1 MQSQLTRAES
11 SATAALRNIY
21 TESQKV
27 SRALQ
32 AAASQRLQFK
42 GYDTKSFDSLTKAI
56 ERFKSLQVAAVA
68 VNEPLSAA
76 ARTIERLSASV
87 QGSFD
92 PALKSAQKSA
102 EYLSAALNR
111 GGIVGEKSFDRIQ
124 KRAIAAAEA
133 ADRLAEASQLAS
145 SGPRGT
151 ELAFV
156 DPRARDALARSAA
169 ARQAAANAPALVL
182 EFGNIGEQVKRLVEV
197 DSLIENVRAELE
209 SAIILKV
216 DTVPTQAK
224 LNDLISQ
231 SERLS
236 RTLSEA
242 VDGTAA
248 KATAADAAR
257 RAQAA
262 SRFLQVN
269 QSESTLLSNQD
280 AASTVDPTGRTIQ
293 QRLQDISALRAREE
307 LKSLRDAM
315 IAIGK
320 TDAPSKPI
328 DALEQNL
335 REAQVE
341 VAKLDGAMR
350 AAGERNVANIKSF
363 VSRNAGS
370 EDAARL
376 AARRAGELR
385 DEARTANADSRRS
398 PSDFAPPLPP
408 GFGGRSDA
416 GLGGSLDDPLRKIDQ
431 LRQKIVAT
439 RSAIE
444 SLPEPLQAQFI
455 PALQQSENQLRAL
468 AAAGDASG
476 ENFKSAAS
484 SADSLSTSVGKVG
497 AQANAVRALSD
508 RFSDFND
515 ALKTRAIASFTAE
528 LTVMENTVVGISQ
541 KMRGP
546 ALAAMR
552 AYSVAVDDALN
563 SGNIEDPAIQRT
575 LAKLRAEF
583 IAAAKQAG
591 VSGPQLAASL
601 KRAGDVGRGGFDRF
615 SLALNQAAFAID
627 DFFSA
632 TGGLEFK
639 LRAVSNNITQLAF
652 ILGGTTGLFV
662 GLAAVIGGQ
671 LAVALTKWANGGKT
685 SEDRTKSLNDALAR
699 QKGLVEELA
708 QAFRTLG
715 DSLTRDAFSPAARE
729 ANEFRKELNEIIK
742 KQKELREARVADAD
756 PTVQLERANQNAI
769 NRRLESEENPGRRV
783 ALQRQ
788 LEESRVREREAAR
801 AANAGNATRDDVRRS
816 LERAQANVG
825 VAQLPA
831 ASDAGS
837 AARREIEAARIRRQ
851 AAADAERAAAGTEAQ
866 QRAAIEAEIRRLTPI
881 AANGDAVGFGSSAAA
896 SNAIAELNQ
905 VLAKLDA
912 NGIARANNALVVSIL
927 EGAKNVSDA
936 LAQAQRSIAN
946 ADFGP
951 SRIATQADA
960 VARQLQS
967 LAEQLETATDEKAI
981 QALKAQQEALLKVSL
996 TLRSAASSVEQFA
1009 ATIDRIAGQL
1019 SDTVLQEAEGRA
1031 NQARREVNAA
1041 RGAVDAG
1048 VENVPEFNRPRAA
1061 ADQRGRLD
1069 EAKADRRRAEAD
1081 VQRAREGQQEL
1092 ERRRRTAVRQFE
1104 VRAEAGLLGQE
1115 AEGLVGQRNQAQAVL
1130 DNEKATVAEQQ
1141 QATETLASASARLD
1155 QLFQESALG
1164 TALAEFADG
1173 LDAAAQAAGEFDR
1186 QMRDRRASADR
1197 GRALTLTPGE
1207 RAAEELNQQIA
1218 DIREYADRE
1227 VKRLG
1232 ILRGGAVQ
1240 EVRDRRD
1247 EAIARAEQDMM
1258 RQVAPTIAGMADS
1271 VRNAVLTGPSRAAL
1285 NASDVTTT
1293 QGQQELNRLLR
1304 GDDPARDADMVTL
1317 QRETNELL
1325 RLIERKDN
1333 PVAQ

>member
-1 MQSQLTRAES
+1 
-11 SATAALRNIY
+11 
-21 TESQKV
+21 
-27 SRALQ
+27 
-32 AAASQRLQFK
+32 
-42 GYDTKSFDSLTKAI
+42 
-56 ERFKSLQVAAVA
+56 
-68 VNEPLSAA
+68 
-76 ARTIERLSASV
+76 
-87 QGSFD
+87 
-92 PALKSAQKSA
+92 
-102 EYLSAALNR
+102 
-111 GGIVGEKSFDRIQ
+111 
-124 KRAIAAAEA
+124 
-133 ADRLAEASQLAS
+133 
-145 SGPRGT
+145 
-151 ELAFV
+151 
-156 DPRARDALARSAA
+156 
-169 ARQAAANAPALVL
+169 
-182 EFGNIGEQVKRLVEV
+182 
-197 DSLIENVRAELE
+197 
-209 SAIILKV
+209 
-216 DTVPTQAK
+216 
-224 LNDLISQ
+224 
-231 SERLS
+231 
-236 RTLSEA
+236 
-242 VDGTAA
+242 
-248 KATAADAAR
+248 
-257 RAQAA
+257 
-262 SRFLQVN
+262 
-269 QSESTLLSNQD
+269 
-280 AASTVDPTGRTIQ
+280 
-293 QRLQDISALRAREE
+293 
-307 LKSLRDAM
+307 
-315 IAIGK
+315 
-320 TDAPSKPI
+320 
-328 DALEQNL
+328 
-335 REAQVE
+335 
-341 VAKLDGAMR
+341 MR
-350 AAGERNVANIKSF
+350 AAGERNVARIKSF

-376 AARRAGELR
+376 AAQRAGEVR
-385 DEARTANADSRRS
+385 DEARNANADSRRS

-444 SLPEPLQAQFI
+444 SLPEPLQSQFI

-484 SADSLSTSVGKVG
+484 SADALSASVGKVG

-541 KMRGP
+541 ELRGP

-552 AYSVAVDDALN
+552 AYRDAADQALN

-591 VSGPQLAASL
+591 LSGPQIAAAL
-601 KRAGDVGRGGFDRF
+601 KRAGDVGRGGFDKF

-671 LAVALTKWANGGKT
+671 AAVAISKWVNGGRT
-685 SEDRTKSLNDALAR
+685 AEDQTKALNEALAR
-699 QKGLVEELA
+699 QKSLA
-708 QAFRTLG
+708 EDLKQAFESLG
-715 DSLTRDAFSPAARE
+715 DALARKAFSPAARE
-729 ANEFRKELNEIIK
+729 ANEFRKSIEEVIK
-742 KQKELREARVADAD
+742 KQKELREARAADAD
-756 PTVQLERANQNAI
+756 PTVQTERATQNSLQ
-769 NRRLESEENPGRRV
+769 RRLEAETNAGTRVSIQAQIEASRRRERLAAERATTAAPAGRQV
-783 ALQRQ
+783 
-788 LEESRVREREAAR
+788 VREIQAAR
-801 AANAGNATRDDVRRS
+801 AAVDRELARRTDANPREFTPQAIDARGAAATRGIDV
-816 LERAQANVG
+816 
-825 VAQLPA
+825 
-831 ASDAGS
+831 
-837 AARREIEAARIRRQ
+837 
-851 AAADAERAAAGTEAQ
+851 
-866 QRAAIEAEIRRLTPI
+866 
-881 AANGDAVGFGSSAAA
+881 GDSAAA
-896 SNAIAELNQ
+896 RASQIAAVQAEIDRLSPIASETTPLGSKTGEAEAASKAIARLREI
-905 VLAKLDA
+905 LAGLEA
-912 NGIARANNALVVSIL
+912 PFRRANDALVIAVL
-927 EGAKNVSDA
+927 EGAKKVSDA
-936 LAQAQRSIAN
+936 LSVVQSSIAN

-951 SRIATQADA
+951 SRIGEQADA
-960 VARQLQS
+960 AARQLES
-967 LAEQLETATDEKAI
+967 LAKQLEAATDVKTI

-996 TLRSAASSVEQFA
+996 TLRSAASSIELFA
-1009 ATIDRIAGQL
+1009 AVIDRVARQL
-1019 SDTVLQEAEGRA
+1019 SDTVLQEVEGRA
-1031 NQARREVNAA
+1031 NQARREANAA

-1048 VENVPEFNRPRAA
+1048 VENVPEFNRPRVA
-1061 ADQRGRLD
+1061 ADQRRRRD
-1069 EAKADRRRAEAD
+1069 EANADRRRAEGD
-1081 VQRAREGQQEL
+1081 VQRAREGQQEF

-1141 QATETLASASARLD
+1141 QATETLAIANARLE
-1155 QLFQESALG
+1155 QLFQDSALG

-1197 GRALTLTPGE
+1197 GRDLTLTPGE

-1232 ILRGGAVQ
+1232 IFRGGAVQ

-1258 RQVAPTIAGMADS
+1258 RQVAPTVTGMADA
-1271 VRNAVLTGPSRAAL
+1271 VQNAVLQGPSRAAL
-1285 NASDVTTT
+1285 NASDVTTS

-1304 GDDPARDADMVTL
+1304 GDDPARDVDMVAL
-1317 QRETNELL
+1317 QRETNEIL

-1333 PVAQ
+1333 PVAN